1 MQGAM
6 DPRLAEAW
14 RLFKSGQVG
23 EAGKGA
29 RAVLDEQPGD
39 ADALHLM
46 ALVCHRQNR
55 PGESC
60 ALFVRA
66 IAARNKDTGIR
77 NSFAG
82 ALMEQGRPE
91 DAVTALQQALQI
103 NPADVL
109 TLKNLG
115 AVLAASGQLLPAAR
129 YFQQAIELKPDFAE
143 AHVGLAG
150 ALRDAC
156 RVDEA
161 LAHARRAA
169 QLQPN
174 SSVAH
179 ATHGVLL
186 HELGRHSEAL
196 TALRRAIQLDPSN
209 REAQSN
215 LRVVYAAMVPKW
227 HFTMLNDEARNDAY
241 RRGIEAAVRPGDHV
255 LEIGAGSGLL
265 AMMAARAGAGRVTTC
280 EVNPALAD
288 AARQIVAANG
298 LADRVT
304 VIGRKSTLLEI
315 GRDLPQPADL
325 LIMEIFDTVLI
336 GEGVLPSLE
345 DARRRLLK
353 PEARVLPQRAQVY
366 AAAVEIPH
374 LRRVNP
380 IREVAGFNLSGFDVF
395 RNPAGEMVELSRE
408 PHRLLTRAFPV
419 FDFDFRASVPGSG
432 QKRVDVRV
440 RESGTIH
447 AVAVWYDLHLDDAI
461 SMSTAPGA
469 KGNHWGQ
476 GISFLPADLEV
487 KEGQR
492 LQAQAVYAGTR
503 LQVQIQPA

>member
-1 MQGAM
+1 M

-14 RLFKSGQVG
+14 RQFKTGQVD
-23 EAGKGA
+23 EAAKGA
-29 RAVLDEQPGD
+29 RAVLDEASSDP
-39 ADALHLM
+39 DALHLM

-66 IAARNKDTGIR
+66 IAARSKDTAIR
-77 NSFAG
+77 NSFAS

-103 NPADVL
+103 NHADML
-109 TLKNLG
+109 THKNLG
-115 AVLAASGQLLPAAR
+115 AVLAATGQLLPAAR
-129 YFQQAIELKPDFAE
+129 HFQQAIELKPDFAE

-150 ALRDAC
+150 ALRDLC
-156 RVDEA
+156 RADEA
-161 LAHARRAA
+161 LTHARRAT
-169 QLQPN
+169 QLQPE

-196 TALRRAIQLDPSN
+196 TALRRALALDPSN
-209 REAQSN
+209 REAHSN

-227 HFTMLNDEARNDAY
+227 HFTMLNDEARNEAY

-265 AMMAARAGAGRVTTC
+265 AMMAARAGAARVTTC

-288 AARQIVAANG
+288 TARQIVAANG
-298 LADRVT
+298 LADRVS
-304 VIGRKSTLLEI
+304 VIGRKSTMLEV

-345 DARRRLLK
+345 DARKRLLK
-353 PEARVLPQRAQVY
+353 PEACVLPQRARVY
-366 AAAVEIPH
+366 AAAVEIPD

-380 IREVAGFNLSGFDVF
+380 MKSVAGFDLSGFDVF

-408 PHRLLTRAFPV
+408 THRLLTEPLPV
-419 FDFDFRASVPGSG
+419 FDFDFRKPIPGSG
-432 QKRVDVRV
+432 QKRY
-440 RESGTIH
+440 ELAAIQAGTIH

-461 SMSTAPGA
+461 SMSTAPGVE
-469 KGNHWGQ
+469 GNHWGQ
-476 GISFLPADLEV
+476 GLTFLPADIPV
-487 KEGQR
+487 TQWQR
-492 LQAQAVYAGTR
+492 LSAHAAYAGTR
-503 LQVQIQPA
+503 LQVKLEAAV